1 MYIKNNKSFIRHTK
15 FETNKIEAIWI
26 EIVLPHIKNMLF
38 CVLYRP
44 PDSKA
49 EWIDYFH
56 EMLATPC
63 NSPNDIVIIG
73 DFNINLLDGNN
84 RIWLQDIETHNLK
97 QIIKV
102 PTRETDLSSTLID
115 HIYTNNDG
123 RIFNIDV
130 PKIRLSDHY
139 PIYFTWK
146 HAASHRP
153 TSKKEGHVTMKY
165 RATDKLN

>member
-1 MYIKNNKSFIRHTK
+1 M
-15 FETNKIEAIWI
+15 
-26 EIVLPHIKNMLF
+26 
-38 CVLYRP
+38 
-44 PDSKA
+44 
-49 EWIDYFH
+49 
-56 EMLATPC
+56 
-63 NSPNDIVIIG
+63 
-73 DFNINLLDGNN
+73 DGNN

-102 PTRETDLSSTLID
+102 PTTETDLSSTLID

-153 TSKKEGHVTMKY
+153 TSKKY
-165 RATDKLN
+165 RATDKLNVNAFKHDLYGTVHGRMCCRKQIQIGRLRIG